1 MDTDKTLKENLVLK
15 DFLMKEKQILSVPFQ
30 KTRKKKKPN
39 KINQEKVNG
48 N

>member
-30 KTRKKKKPN
+30 KTRKKKPN

>member
-30 KTRKKKKPN
+30 KTRKKKNPIKLT
-39 KINQEKVNG
+39 KRK
-48 N
+48 